1 MGWLITLAVALALI
15 LTEACYYS
23 RQIGK
28 GE

>member
-15 LTEACYYS
+15 LTEHCYYQ

-28 GE
+28 GD